1 MLKANWTLYE
11 GGGRS
16 AQVAQVAYSVEGLAH
31 QVDEARRESLMQF
44 DQALVRYEDAITQ
57 HALATRNASVSR
69 EALRLARLAFE
80 AGRRQAIEVA
90 DVIAEAARAADE
102 AARRDAQ
109 RWIERDRLLATA
121 GVLLDRLGVALA
133 PA

>member
-1 MLKANWTLYE
+1 M
-11 GGGRS
+11 
-16 AQVAQVAYSVEGLAH
+16 
-31 QVDEARRESLMQF
+31 
-44 DQALVRYEDAITQ
+44 VRYDDAIAQ

-121 GVLLDRLGVALA
+121 GVLLDQLGVVLA